1 MIHYMKFQ
9 SMSVFT
15 NFITR
20 TLILYNSA
28 LNFVKFLT
36 KIEIS
41 LFFFKRKIIFYN
53 LKLSQQQTKK
63 FNNKPLTS

>member
-53 LKLSQQQTKK
+53 LKISQQQTKK

>member
-36 KIEIS
+36 KIEIL
-41 LFFFKRKIIFYN
+41 LFFYKRKIIFYN

>member
-36 KIEIS
+36 KIEIL
-41 LFFFKRKIIFYN
+41 LFFFKRKNIFYN
-53 LKLSQQQTKK
+53 LKISQQQTKK

>member
-1 MIHYMKFQ
+1 
-9 SMSVFT
+9 MSVFT

-36 KIEIS
+36 KIEIL
-41 LFFFKRKIIFYN
+41 LFFFKRKNIFYN
-53 LKLSQQQTKK
+53 LKISQQQTKK